1 MADLQE
7 RMASFRTGARPSSNA
22 PFNTNAY
29 GRPHSAAP
37 GGSNTA
43 VGAEEARRKEQLERL
58 RKLNDM
64 ASKAKSDAAKAADDT
79 AKHMRDAEA
88 RAETVRKQWEA
99 HRAGVA
105 GGARPG
111 TAPSG
116 GAGPAS
122 YDGSK
127 FQSAGRSGY
136 EPTGQQ
142 QQRQNWEEAFK
153 QRQAQYGC
161 VYMPCPPRSRPD
173 YNPRSAAP
181 RQTESTAI
189 HFRIVSKL
197 AVRLYMYRRRSEIG
211 SRRFHSASAANRG
224 YSTAGFNAGAVTS
237 LEVMETRWKA
247 LEASAD
253 TIRYDSI
260 PWPPRGS
267 SNVLSWATTSVRA
280 ADTAFRKKAY
290 RQLVLRWHP
299 DKFEVR
305 FHSAPG
311 FTAPGTQS
319 RHAGCGVRRLSGAM
333 GWRRQAKFGSKVD
346 ARDKD
351 RIMQMVQSI
360 SQGVNQEYES
370 FKAKG
375 LI

>member
-1 MADLQE
+1 LKRREADLKRSEDHQKETEASARMRERAADFRSRYNPTTPAATEPTTPGVEDYATAALRRTQEAMRAAAASVKSATMGERNAAAKEPTEAEKRRAELQEAERKRMADLQE

-197 AVRLYMYRRRSEIG
+197 AVRLYMYR
-211 SRRFHSASAANRG
+211 
-224 YSTAGFNAGAVTS
+224 
-237 LEVMETRWKA
+237 
-247 LEASAD
+247 
-253 TIRYDSI
+253 
-260 PWPPRGS
+260 
-267 SNVLSWATTSVRA
+267 
-280 ADTAFRKKAY
+280 
-290 RQLVLRWHP
+290 
-299 DKFEVR
+299 
-305 FHSAPG
+305 
-311 FTAPGTQS
+311 
-319 RHAGCGVRRLSGAM
+319 
-333 GWRRQAKFGSKVD
+333 
-346 ARDKD
+346 
-351 RIMQMVQSI
+351 
-360 SQGVNQEYES
+360 
-370 FKAKG
+370 
-375 LI
+375 